1 MEILGTIHASRS
13 PGGRAARSTQT
24 TTHPGAVLVQL
35 TAKTR
40 HHMSGIN
47 IDTLL
52 REQQTSV
59 LRDRRAVDR
68 QPFVRPMQI
77 VPSRSG
83 KPISGFSRD
92 VSRHGISIILGEP
105 LSPGTIA
112 TLEIHRLYGAPLSI
126 KAEVRW
132 CDAFGEGWYC
142 SGWYFL
148 ETP

>member
-1 MEILGTIHASRS
+1 MA
-13 PGGRAARSTQT
+13 
-24 TTHPGAVLVQL
+24 
-35 TAKTR
+35 
-40 HHMSGIN
+40 GIT

-59 LRDRRAVDR
+59 LKDRRTVDR

-83 KPISGFSRD
+83 KPIAGFSRD
-92 VSRHGISIILGEP
+92 VSRHGISIILGES

-112 TLEIHRLYGAPLSI
+112 TLEIHRLYGAPLRI

-132 CDAFGEGWYC
+132 CDSFGEGWYC